1 MGKKLGLAMAG
12 TVAVHGTNLGL
23 GIPGVNNNE
32 ISYGIISLNGSAY
45 HPNTGLM
52 ANLNL
57 TASDAAAAIKVGNNF
72 VVLGADGTA
81 GAMSLWLRME
91 RFRNSDCLSIC

>member
-1 MGKKLGLAMAG
+1 MAG
-12 TVAVHGTNLGL
+12 TVAVHGTELGL

-32 ISYGIISLNGSAY
+32 ISAGIVSINGSAY
-45 HPNTGLM
+45 SANTGLM
-52 ANLNL
+52 ANFNL
-57 TASDAAAAIKVGNNF
+57 TAASADVAIKVGNNF

-91 RFRNSDCLSIC
+91 RVRNSYCLSIC

>member
-1 MGKKLGLAMAG
+1 MTGAA
-12 TVAVHGTNLGL
+12 VVHGTNLGL

-32 ISYGIISLNGSAY
+32 ISAGIVSLNGNAY
-45 HPNTGLM
+45 NANPDLPGLM
-52 ANLNL
+52 ANFNL
-57 TASDAAAAIKVGNNF
+57 TVASADTAIKVGNNF

-91 RFRNSDCLSIC
+91 RFRNSYCLSIC